1 MVWGPT
7 KVPHFN
13 RGILSNHLEMP
24 EEQIHFIEQDVGG
37 GFGIRGEFYPE
48 DFLIPFAAMKVGRPV
63 KWIEDRLEHLISSNH
78 SREVMAAY
86 GEPRSFFLGQIAEFH
101 TLESSMRT
109 HKFREAVAV
118 VGVDKTECLQC
129 IQCNVKIRDL
139 LWDDD

>member
-1 MVWGPT
+1 MSHG
-7 KVPHFN
+7 FAI
-13 RGILSNHLEMP
+13 GIGTHETFP
-24 EEQIHFIEQDVGG
+24 DV
-37 GFGIRGEFYPE
+37 
-48 DFLIPFAAMKVGRPV
+48 D
-63 KWIEDRLEHLISSNH
+63 

-129 IQCNVKIRDL
+129 IQCDVKIRDL